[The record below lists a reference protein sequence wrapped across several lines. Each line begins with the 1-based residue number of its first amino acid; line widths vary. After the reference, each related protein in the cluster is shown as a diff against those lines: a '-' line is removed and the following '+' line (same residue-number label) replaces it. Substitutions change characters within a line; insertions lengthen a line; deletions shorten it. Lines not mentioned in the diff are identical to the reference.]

1 MNNNEGSGFVVQGIS
16 KLPLQVPLE
25 ILNAQKSLGATA
37 VLVWINLLMFV
48 QKHQAVNIAMISDII
63 GLEPQEVNK
72 ALARLAD
79 AGWINDEG
87 YEIKLCIPIKETGN
101 LKFEHAA
108 SSGTMV
114 ESVLDPSQRGFEW
127 LIDFWSN
134 RVAPPTQEEMKSL
147 LFWVEKKR
155 VSPEVIAVAVE
166 EMSASIKN
174 PHFAYLEGVLR
185 NWVNEGVFTYAQLLE
200 KPYLTKVLPQG
211 QQPTIHPEAE
221 RKWKEL
227 FPDEF
232 DS

>member
-1 MNNNEGSGFVVQGIS
+1 MKNNEGSGFIVQGL
-16 KLPLQVPLE
+16 KELPLQVPLE
-25 ILNAQKSLGATA
+25 ILNAQKVLGGNA
-37 VLVWINLLMFV
+37 VLVWINLLLFAHK
-48 QKHQAVNIAMISDII
+48 QQPVNINMISDIMGI
-63 GLEPQEVNK
+63 DFQEVNK

-87 YEIKLCIPIKETGN
+87 YEIKLCVPTDERVQAVFDKKEPREN
-101 LKFEHAA
+101 KLD
-108 SSGTMV
+108 
-114 ESVLDPSQRGFEW
+114 SVLDPRQKGFEW
-127 LIDFWSN
+127 LIDFCTN
-134 RVAPPTQEEMKSL
+134 RVAPPTPEEMKKL

-155 VSPEVIAVAVE
+155 VSPEVVAVAVE
-166 EMSASIKN
+166 EMCVSIEN

-200 KPYLTKVLPQG
+200 KPHLTKVLPQSH
-211 QQPTIHPEAE
+211 QPAIHPEAK